1 MNSIHAAKVRII
13 KATVSMFVGL
23 NTVAS
28 SGNWAFRAAPLLCS
42 HDTVYG
48 FLCSKTVK
56 LVKGRTIPA
65 PEWYSQSPETAHPM

>member
-28 SGNWAFRAAPLLCS
+28 SGNWAFRAASLLCS
-42 HDTVYG
+42 HDIRLSLLKNCEACEGSYDTSARMV
-48 FLCSKTVK
+48 
-56 LVKGRTIPA
+56 
-65 PEWYSQSPETAHPM
+65 